1 MSGKSVRE
9 KLTLSVSPIQTS
21 VKRNPNQKREISSKE
36 TPQWRLDITD
46 FFQFHDSRTR
56 EVLHSSRNSKYL
68 YTRNVIQFDGKGNLE
83 LKDRRANDTL
93 IQYLKQIEE
102 EGFKSNAPI
111 VWTDKVSN
119 TKHSCSLIPVEVSAE
134 AHMSTEER
142 KNSNLPFACLVFEEL
157 GLDVRLCHIEL
168 QENFSLTNAEIDLA
182 EGLFSGKDIC
192 QIAEENG
199 ITKNTIR
206 ERLKKVFL
214 KTGTNRQAA
223 LVRMLRLFAK

>member
-1 MSGKSVRE
+1 MGINEVVGEIEARKADTVSVPNTNFNKSKS
-9 KLTLSVSPIQTS
+9 KLKKKKFQPRSSAIEAGYNGFLSIFM
-21 VKRNPNQKREISSKE
+21 I
-36 TPQWRLDITD
+36 
-46 FFQFHDSRTR
+46 SRTR

-68 YTRNVIQFDGKGNLE
+68 YTRNVIQFDGMGNLE

-134 AHMSTEER
+134 AHMSPDER
-142 KNSNLPFACLVFEEL
+142 RNSNLPFACLVFEEL
-157 GLDVRLCHIEL
+157 GLNVRLCHVEL

-182 EGLFSGKDIC
+182 EGLFAGKDIC

-199 ITKNTIR
+199 
-206 ERLKKVFL
+206 
-214 KTGTNRQAA
+214 
-223 LVRMLRLFAK
+223 